1 MNTCR
6 VTFDELQNDLHS
18 IANTKSAAIEA
29 KEQLS
34 RVQNM
39 ARHLLNGN
47 SFIDVRK
54 KYNGAQIV
62 GEIAV
67 EFSFKNI
74 GDMVSEELKDDTL
87 KKIYFN
93 NPGGIFDLQ
102 KLIGDCAQKIA
113 FDALNLWGSPFTD
126 FEDLRSAS
134 EESL

>member
-1 MNTCR
+1 MNTCQ
-6 VTFDELQNDLHS
+6 VSFEELQNDLRS

-34 RVQNM
+34 RVQHM

-62 GEIAV
+62 GEVAV
-67 EFSFKNI
+67 EFSFKSI
-74 GDMVSEELKDDTL
+74 GDMVSEELKDEIL

-93 NPGGIFDLQ
+93 NAGGIFDLQ
-102 KLIGDCAQKIA
+102 KLIGDCAQEVA

-126 FEDLRSAS
+126 YQDLRSAA